1 MSPST
6 PTSNSA
12 IYSLNT
18 IIYEKPKR
26 GKEMKQNR
34 DRDIRRWDMKSI
46 DELDGLRTAMQA
58 EGPPAYAYGREKEQ
72 KKV

>member
-1 MSPST
+1 
-6 PTSNSA
+6 
-12 IYSLNT
+12 
-18 IIYEKPKR
+18 
-26 GKEMKQNR
+26 MKQNR

-58 EGPPAYAYGREKEQ
+58 EGPLAYAYGREKEQ